1 MNTNQITPFSA
12 IYDSFFSRVTDDMY
26 MELTEHDTYMILQNL
41 LLSAIPRFEFPR
53 FNLFDFEL
61 GYMTEETYQGVESD
75 DKVVPAVIWIDGC
88 FNHQLSL
95 EEINILSLCMV
106 IEWLGQQLET
116 TENTRMKY
124 SGSDYK
130 FTSQANHMAKIKVI
144 IDASKADCLHMQRL
158 YKRRI
163 AGGSGIQSTMGQIVS
178 KPNYGVTQNTI
189 HGAASLW
196 SQNDFKI

>member
-1 MNTNQITPFSA
+1 MTTKQITPFSA

-26 MELTEHDTYMILQNL
+26 MELTEHDTYMILQDL
-41 LLSAIPRFEFPR
+41 LMNAIPRFEFPR
-53 FNLFDFEL
+53 FNPFDFEL
-61 GYMTEETYQGVESD
+61 GYMIEETYTGVESD
-75 DKVVPAVIWIDGC
+75 EKEVPAVIWRDGY
-88 FNHQLSL
+88 FNHDLTL
-95 EEINILSLCMV
+95 EEINILALCMV

-144 IDASKADCLHMQRL
+144 IDASKADCLHLQRL

-178 KPNYGVTQNTI
+178 KPSYGVSQNTVF
-189 HGAASLW
+189 GTSSFW
-196 SQNDFKI
+196 SGNDFKI